1 MHDLLAAAHALDVAR
16 ERRPDPYRIHAEELG
31 RLQRARRRSARYR
44 AAMALTRLSLASAAA
59 VRRLDGC
66 VADDLSRRLAPS
78 DGR

>member
-1 MHDLLAAAHALDVAR
+1 MHHYLAAQALDMAR
-16 ERRPDPYRIHAEELG
+16 ERRPDPQRLHAFELAH
-31 RLQRARRRSARYR
+31 LRRSQRRSVRYR

-66 VADDLSRRLAPS
+66 VADDLSRRLAPT